1 MLENVGKVLDI
12 VEKKIDNTLVELDTE
27 VQKLKEQN

>member
-12 VEKKIDNTLVELDTE
+12 VEKKIDNTLIELDTE

>member
-27 VQKLKEQN
+27 VQKLKEQK